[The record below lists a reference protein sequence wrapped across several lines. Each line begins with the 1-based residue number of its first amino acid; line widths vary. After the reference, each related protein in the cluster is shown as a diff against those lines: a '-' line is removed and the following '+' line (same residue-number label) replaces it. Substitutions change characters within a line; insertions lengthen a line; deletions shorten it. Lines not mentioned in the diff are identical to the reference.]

1 MRFWQRIF
9 DDKEKPIVFAKF
21 FKRQCADEQSP
32 FQRSFGQMPIGVCRL
47 SKGLKWMEA
56 NPQMAIML
64 GYGDVQS
71 LLEGTPIFE
80 NHFADPEGLKEFKS
94 ALIKN
99 EPPQDF
105 QTRLRNKDGRPLPVS
120 LSVQI
125 ERNPKGQVHFYEVY
139 ARQTR
144 WEDIASTLTR
154 ITHAIS
160 TIQDLNHLYK
170 AIHDILKERLDT
182 PNFYIAIVDEI
193 GDALFFPYY
202 EDEKD
207 NMWEIPGIS
216 DPQTKSLTL
225 DVIRSGEPLF
235 VTKEQIAE
243 KGHSVIGPSPAVWI
257 GIPLKVKG
265 AVIGAMA
272 IQHYSN
278 PEYFTSEDFDVMTSV
293 SEQIALAIERRMN
306 EDCGK
311 TRGSKYPNS

>member
-1 MRFWQRIF
+1 M
-9 DDKEKPIVFAKF
+9 FAKF
-21 FKRQCADEQSP
+21 FKRRCADEQSP

-47 SKGLKWMEA
+47 SKGLKWIEA

-64 GYGDVQS
+64 GYADAKS
-71 LLEGTPIFE
+71 LLEGAPAFE
-80 NHFADPEGLKEFKS
+80 SHFADPEELKEFKGT
-94 ALIKN
+94 LIKN
-99 EPPQDF
+99 EPLQEF
-105 QTRLRNKDGRPLPVS
+105 QAHLRNKDGRSLPVS

-125 ERNPKGQVHFYEVY
+125 ERSPKGQVHFYEVY

-160 TIQDLNHLYK
+160 TTQDLNRLYK
-170 AIHDILKERLDT
+170 AIHDILKERLGT
-182 PNFYIAIVDEI
+182 PNFFIAIVDEI
-193 GDALFFPYY
+193 DDALFFPYY

-216 DPQTKSLTL
+216 DPETKSLTL

-235 VTKEQIAE
+235 VTKKQIAE
-243 KGHSVIGPSPAVWI
+243 KGHSVIGPAPAVWI

-278 PEYFTSEDFDVMTSV
+278 PDHFTSEDFDVMTSV

-306 EDCGK
+306 EDSGK
-311 TRGSKYPNS
+311 TSRSKYPKP